1 MTPGFARPRSELPWL
16 PYESENRVIINS
28 HNFTASGPTL
38 LGSEVSIWCPSL
50 DTAGNGT
57 TTLTDLVSTRH
68 ISLVNMTGADWVAD
82 TNNSGVRALQFN
94 GTNKRGTCAFGV
106 SLTDF
111 TMSMWF
117 FVASKTVFTRLMEV
131 DFITSFWIGQN
142 DSSGVGGGA
151 FGQFSPYGSFSTFTA
166 NQWNHVL
173 ITRNAGTNRCF
184 VNGSNSGS
192 ANHSPGTSATATGTL
207 AIGARPSGSNG
218 TACKLDDIRIFS
230 RVLSGAEITAL
241 ASKRGY

>member
-1 MTPGFARPRSELPWL
+1 VTPGFARPRSELPWL
-16 PYESENRVIINS
+16 PYESLDRVIINA
-28 HNFTASGPTL
+28 HNFAASGPTL

-68 ISLVNMTGADWVAD
+68 ISLVNMSGSDWVAD
-82 TNNSGVRALQFN
+82 TNNGGVRALQFN
-94 GTNKRGTCAFGV
+94 GTNKRGTCTFSVGLNDLTL
-106 SLTDF
+106 SL
-111 TMSMWF
+111 WF
-117 FVASKTVFTRLMEV
+117 FVASKTVFSRLMEV
-131 DFITSFWIGQN
+131 DYINSFWVGQN
-142 DSSGVGGGA
+142 DANAVGGGA
-151 FGQFSPYGSFSTFTA
+151 LCQNSPYGSFSNFTA

-173 ITRNAGTNRCF
+173 VTRNAGTNRCF
-184 VNGSNSGS
+184 VNGSNAGS
-192 ANHSPGTSATATGTL
+192 SNHARPTTTTATGTL
-207 AIGARPSGSNG
+207 GIGAIPNGSNG